1 MPLASKFR
9 TFAFF
14 LLSTALWTF
23 VFGASKYYLWAH
35 LKDSL
40 GVSLEDV
47 AGNLALGSA
56 AAYFVGGVVMKRFGI
71 RSVLAFSSFA
81 AAALFAFGWQ
91 FGHPSKFALSLSV
104 FGFGF
109 LYGLWVV

>member
-1 MPLASKFR
+1 MPQASKFR

-14 LLSTALWTF
+14 LISTALWTLA
-23 VFGASKYYLWAH
+23 FGASKYFLWAH

-47 AGNLALGSA
+47 AGSLALGSA
-56 AAYFVGGVVMKRFGI
+56 AAYFFGGVAMKRFGI
-71 RSVLAFSSFA
+71 RSVLSFSAFA

-91 FGHPSKFALSLSV
+91 FGHPSKLALSFSV